1 MRDIIADA
9 WSAIHSI
16 NDAKEPDGAER
27 PFLFQNGGALVRIAG
42 TDVHTRIEALGD
54 TAMYGILARSANWH
68 NVTEEAVTA
77 APPSRDTARDMLVN
91 PDPGLPPLDSVVRTP
106 TFGKDAMLITTPGY
120 HRSDALW
127 MFPDD
132 SLDIPEVSTN
142 PSREQIACAR
152 SLLVDELLVDF
163 PFVKE
168 SDRAHAI
175 AAILLPFLRRMI
187 AGLAPIHLIEAP
199 TQGSG
204 KGLLASLITIVSTG
218 LAAEGRTVPEN
229 EDEVRK
235 MITAELVTGRP
246 IILLDNLS
254 EKRVLESSAL
264 ASVVTVPYWTD
275 RLLGESE
282 MLHLRNNAL
291 WLMTG
296 NNPRLSAELG
306 RRCVRLRIDP
316 RIDMPW
322 LRGGFRHPLITE
334 WAQENRSA
342 LVHAALTLIQAW
354 IAAGKATARNAPG
367 VLREMVG
374 GHGRRTGRRRNS
386 RLPGKPER
394 TLRGVRRRW
403 PIVAGIHRR
412 LVGRI
417 PRSAEESQRPDPVL

>member
-1 MRDIIADA
+1 MTPWTSR
-9 WSAIHSI
+9 
-16 NDAKEPDGAER
+16 
-27 PFLFQNGGALVRIAG
+27 
-42 TDVHTRIEALGD
+42 
-54 TAMYGILARSANWH
+54 RS
-68 NVTEEAVTA
+68 
-77 APPSRDTARDMLVN
+77 PPN
-91 PDPGLPPLDSVVRTP
+91 PT
-106 TFGKDAMLITTPGY
+106 
-120 HRSDALW
+120 
-127 MFPDD
+127 
-132 SLDIPEVSTN
+132 
-142 PSREQIACAR
+142 REQIASAR
-152 SLLVDELLVDF
+152 ALLVDELLVDF
-163 PFVKE
+163 PFVRD

-204 KGLLASLITIVSTG
+204 KGLLASLISIVSTG

-254 EKRVLESSAL
+254 ERRVLESSAL

-296 NNPRLSAELG
+296 NNPRLSAELS
-306 RRCVRLRIDP
+306 RRCIRLRIDP

-322 LRGGFRHPLITE
+322 LRGGFKHPLITE

-354 IAAGKATARNAPG
+354 IAAGQTLARNAPG
-367 VLREMVG
+367 IVREMVG
-374 GHGRRTGRRRNS
+374 GYGRRAGRRGNS
-386 RLPGKPER
+386 RLPWKPER
-394 TLRGVRRRW
+394 AIRGVRRRW
-403 PIVAGIHRR
+403 PNVARVYRR
-412 LVGRI
+412 VVGNISR
-417 PRSAEESQRPDPVL
+417 PSRRRSAT